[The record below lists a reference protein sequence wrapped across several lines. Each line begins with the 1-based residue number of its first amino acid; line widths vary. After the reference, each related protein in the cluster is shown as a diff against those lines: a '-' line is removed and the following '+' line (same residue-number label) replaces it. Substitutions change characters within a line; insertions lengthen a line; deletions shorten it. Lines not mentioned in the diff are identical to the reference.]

1 MEENCEVRG
10 RDITASVEK
19 KDGRYI
25 PLEAPV
31 RMMTMSLDSDM
42 MKIRDDGGIVRAVV
56 VLYRMDLTSL
66 RA

>member
-1 MEENCEVRG
+1 MRG